1 MGQSLILIVD
11 DHAVIRDLLVAAL
24 SLHGYRVAQA
34 ADGQEALVW
43 LQQHAG
49 QIDAILLDLDM
60 PGMDGSTFL
69 AQAQARSLALPAIA
83 VMTATNA
90 PLSLP
95 YPILRKP
102 FQIKDILSVLH
113 QLLSDIG
120 KASGKVESQ

>member
-69 AQAQARSLALPAIA
+69 AQARSLALPAIA